1 MLILVVAT
9 RAGIAVQPCSHGQQL
24 IHTPLPVEKT
34 PSVTRRLRVDLAD
47 LTFARTIDVMTPVV
61 ELILEVRPPRD
72 HRTDPIERS
81 RKRWTE
87 GVKLVPRQAI
97 GEPVAK
103 VFLPITLA
111 VLAAARPGSA
121 TDVRSHRT
129 YELGRPPEGRVD
141 ASVVARAQ
149 IRELIK

>member
-9 RAGIAVQPCSHGQQL
+9 RTGIALQPCGHGQQL
-24 IHTPLPVEKT
+24 IHAPLPVEEA
-34 PSVTRRLRVDLAD
+34 PSVTGRLRVDLAD
-47 LTFARTIDVMTPVV
+47 LTFARAIDGMTPGA
-61 ELILEVRPPRD
+61 ELVLKVCPPRD

-81 RKRWTE
+81 WKRRTD
-87 GVKLVPRQAI
+87 GVKLIPHQAI

-111 VLAAARPGSA
+111 VLATPRPGSA
-121 TDVRSHRT
+121 AEVRSHRT

-141 ASVVARAQ
+141 AGLVTRTQ